1 MDSKDLPKQ
10 QFLEGTTI
18 FSSGDPANEAYLVE
32 KGKVI
37 IQKGGK
43 RIATMEKGDIFGE
56 MSLIKNWKHSST
68 AIASEKSTL
77 VVISKNIFERKLE
90 NTDPLIKG
98 LIHMLIKR
106 LYLYH
111 KDDDSMETKDA

>member
-1 MDSKDLPKQ
+1 MNGKDLPKQ

-32 KGKVI
+32 KGKI
-37 IQKGGK
+37 LIQKGGK
-43 RIATMEKGDIFGE
+43 RIATMEEGDIFGE

-68 AIASEKSTL
+68 AIAAEKSTL
-77 VVISKNIFERKLE
+77 IVISKNIFEKKLE

-111 KDDDSMETKDA
+111 QDDDNAESTEA